1 MEMQKITTH
10 FTNFIGKKSKRKLS
24 VNKLLHK
31 YSQIHHIPYEIVKRE
46 CNIYLKRERNREADD
61 SSKLV
66 QPICCFF

>member
-24 VNKLLHK
+24 LNKLLHK

-46 CNIYLKRERNREADD
+46 YNLYLKRE
-61 SSKLV
+61 K
-66 QPICCFF
+66 